1 VFIEECGELFG
12 AGLGQLRP
20 DHGGES
26 TTAGPAD
33 RGSIRGRLPPMARL
47 GAHVSVAGGTHK
59 AFERGRD
66 IGCDA
71 LQIFVKNANR
81 WSGRPLAEDE
91 IEAFRKAH
99 EESGLPVVA
108 HASYLINLA
117 SPDPEIR
124 DKSLAALIDEL
135 DRCDRLGVPGLVL
148 HPGAHMR
155 EGVEAGVERVARSL
169 DQVHEARPALEVRV
183 LLENT
188 AGQGSTLG
196 SDFDELGRVLERVDD
211 PGRLGICFDSCHA
224 FVAGYDLR
232 DEAGYDAT
240 LEALDR
246 AAGLARLAA
255 IHLNDALQPLGSRK
269 DRHANILKGE
279 IGAGFFARITHD
291 DRFAELPMVLETP
304 LGDDGLG
311 HERDLETL
319 RKL

>member
-1 VFIEECGELFG
+1 
-12 AGLGQLRP
+12 
-20 DHGGES
+20 
-26 TTAGPAD
+26 
-33 RGSIRGRLPPMARL
+33 MARL

-99 EESGLPVVA
+99 AESGLPVVA

-117 SPDPEIR
+117 SPDPEVR
-124 DKSLAALIDEL
+124 EKSLTALADEL
-135 DRCDRLGVPGLVL
+135 ERCDRLGVPGLVL

-169 DQVHEARPALEVRV
+169 DQVFAARPDFEARV

-196 SDFDELGRVLERVDD
+196 ADFDELGQILGRVDD
-211 PGRLGICFDSCHA
+211 PGHLGVCFDSCHA

-232 DEAGYDAT
+232 DEDGYQAT
-240 LEALDR
+240 LAALDG
-246 AAGLARLAA
+246 AVDLARLAA
-255 IHLNDALQPLGSRK
+255 IHLNDAKHPLGSHK
-269 DRHANILKGE
+269 DRHANILDGE
-279 IGAGFFARITHD
+279 IGADFFARVIHD
-291 DRFAELPMVLETP
+291 PRFAELPMVLETP

-311 HERDLETL
+311 HKRDLETL
-319 RKL
+319 RGL

>member
-1 VFIEECGELFG
+1 
-12 AGLGQLRP
+12 
-20 DHGGES
+20 
-26 TTAGPAD
+26 
-33 RGSIRGRLPPMARL
+33 MARL

-91 IEAFRKAH
+91 IATFRQAH
-99 EESGLPVVA
+99 AESGMPVVA

-117 SPDPEIR
+117 SPDPEVR
-124 DKSLAALIDEL
+124 EKSLTALADEL
-135 DRCDRLGVPGLVL
+135 ERCDRLGVPGLVL

-169 DQVHEARPALEVRV
+169 DQVFAARPDLEARV

-196 SDFDELGRVLERVDD
+196 ADFDELGQILRQVDD
-211 PGRLGICFDSCHA
+211 PGRLGVCFDSCHA

-232 DEAGYDAT
+232 DEEGYQAT
-240 LEALDR
+240 LAALDR
-246 AAGLARLAA
+246 AVDLARLAA
-255 IHLNDALQPLGSRK
+255 IHLNDAKHPLGSHK
-269 DRHANILKGE
+269 DRHANILDGE
-279 IGAGFFARITHD
+279 IGADFFALITHD

-304 LGDDGLG
+304 LGDDDQG
-311 HERDLETL
+311 HRRDLETL